1 MTVQRTFKS
10 VREIPLVITVQEA
23 AAAMHTSSSGV
34 YRLVASGE
42 LPSFRVG
49 HKRRI
54 YKRHLLAFM
63 RAHRIRFS

>member
-42 LPSFRVG
+42 LPSSTPARKIRSVIAT
-49 HKRRI
+49 HPSRPRR
-54 YKRHLLAFM
+54 
-63 RAHRIRFS
+63 